1 MLWAEDGGGGASPG
15 GGWRSWHSTAAWRAC
30 RVPAGRLGWR
40 RGGELQCVEAAKAAL
55 QGGATFLGA
64 KPMAAGKPTAREA
77 APLFQRK
84 RAEKRKKKE
93 EARVVLQFPKIR
105 GAKLKSKISR

>member
-1 MLWAEDGGGGASPG
+1 
-15 GGWRSWHSTAAWRAC
+15 
-30 RVPAGRLGWR
+30 
-40 RGGELQCVEAAKAAL
+40 VEAAKVAL

-64 KPMAAGKPTAREA
+64 KPMAAGKPMVREV

-84 RAEKRKKKE
+84 RTEKRKKKE
-93 EARVVLQFPKIR
+93 EVGVVLQFPKII

>member
-1 MLWAEDGGGGASPG
+1 M
-15 GGWRSWHSTAAWRAC
+15 
-30 RVPAGRLGWR
+30 
-40 RGGELQCVEAAKAAL
+40 EAAKAAL
-55 QGGATFLGA
+55 RGGETFLGA